1 MHNRK
6 LEDPMKHEIAGLESD
21 VIRIVGGSW
30 PTRQK
35 CTHPNGRVESAIA
48 SVCVD
53 CGDSEPGWL
62 VRRVQALE
70 DEVTQLRESVRP
82 ENR

>member
-1 MHNRK
+1 MHDRV
-6 LEDPMKHEIAGLESD
+6 LENAFTDEKIEID
-21 VIRIVGGSW
+21 RIVMEQRRRIDG
-30 PTRQK
+30 
-35 CTHPNGRVESAIA
+35 CTHSARTENAIA

-62 VRRVQALE
+62 VRRVQVLE